1 MSFLNYLMSYLMIVK
16 KINNRSMLPDKIK
29 NFFKEN
35 NLWELKIEVVNG
47 KLLIHIWYKA
57 FIDMLKSIKSSK
69 EKEDICKN
77 LFKLENINDIE
88 RYITALYNDYINN
101 QNYFTKK

>member
-1 MSFLNYLMSYLMIVK
+1 
-16 KINNRSMLPDKIK
+16 
-29 NFFKEN
+29 
-35 NLWELKIEVVNG
+35 
-47 KLLIHIWYKA
+47 
-57 FIDMLKSIKSSK
+57 MLKSIKSSK